1 MLGRAWGR
9 VLCTLCFAVF
19 PLMAARLGDAPLVG
33 FDPEVIGGLVQHAR
47 GGGFVSQLERRSRSQ
62 PRVRRAYGQG
72 VVGLRGAG
80 GGAELKGGGGAS
92 SRRASRRG
100 ASAQSPAADSDQDQV
115 RP

>member
-33 FDPEVIGGLVQHAR
+33 FDPEVMAGLVQHAR
-47 GGGFVSQLERRSRSQ
+47 GAGFVSQLERRSLPQ

-72 VVGLRGAG
+72 RVGLRGAG
-80 GGAELKGGGGAS
+80 GGAEPRGGGAS
-92 SRRASRRG
+92 RRRA
-100 ASAQSPAADSDQDQV
+100 AAPPPPAQSPAADSDQDQV
-115 RP
+115 RQ